1 MSCFSTYEPG
11 TLVWFVYRQ
20 IIDGIVEKKHCQIAL
35 VVKRPSK
42 EECIAHGFSGND
54 KTSYLILT
62 GEKVL
67 IISSAWLYPLS
78 VFPLEEE

>member
-1 MSCFSTYEPG
+1 MSCLYEPG

-20 IIDGIVEKKHCQIAL
+20 IIDGIVQKEDCRLAL
-35 VVKRPSK
+35 VIRRPSK
-42 EECIAHGFSGND
+42 EECRTYGFSGND

-67 IISSAWLYPLS
+67 ITSFAWLYPLS
-78 VFPLEEE
+78 VFPLEDEQ